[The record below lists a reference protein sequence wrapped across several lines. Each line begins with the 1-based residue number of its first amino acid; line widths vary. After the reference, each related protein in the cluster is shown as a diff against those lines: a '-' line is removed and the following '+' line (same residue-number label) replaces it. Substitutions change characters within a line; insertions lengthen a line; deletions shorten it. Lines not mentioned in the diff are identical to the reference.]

1 MRSAR
6 LTPAQALPANSGAAG
21 AAGSGFEGAAGPGV
35 DRRTFLAGSAG
46 LMVAVAWPAAAQSD
60 EGRAGASGLP
70 GGRLDS
76 WLALDAKGQVTASVG
91 KIDAGLGI
99 PTALIQIVADELEV
113 PMERVSL
120 RMGDTATTVDQR
132 GTGSS
137 NGITDGGAA
146 LRLAAAQA
154 RAFLVARA
162 AQKVGVPEQDLFCR
176 EGAVWRRDG
185 QGPGLPYAE
194 LLQDGRFDLAFDPKA
209 RPKDPAAYRYA
220 GRPIPR
226 LDIPPKVRGEARFI
240 VDQRVPG
247 MVHARVLRPPT
258 AGARLLGVEVL
269 PQGPG
274 FIRLVMQGN
283 FAAVVCER
291 EEQAVLAARQAR
303 LRWSAPTLQW
313 PASYDALY
321 ETLRTAPARVRKVD
335 RQQGDVDAAL
345 AAATTRLESWYE
357 YPFQSHACMGPA
369 CALADVRPD
378 QVTVWMGGQKPYPL
392 RPAVAEWLGRPP
404 SQVRVIWLPGT
415 GSYGMNDADDAA
427 IDAVLLSREVGR
439 PVRVQYDRAD
449 ATAWDPKGPP
459 GVFRL
464 RGGLDA
470 KRQVTAFDFHSRGYS
485 GRTRPSGT
493 SRFSDSLASQ
503 LVGGHVT
510 RSQDLFQVSAESY
523 RFEHRRVGGE
533 LIAWEQSLATGL
545 RTGHLRD
552 PDGMATCFASESF
565 IDELA
570 WAAGEDPVAF
580 RLRHLGDPRHAA
592 VVKAAAARAGWQP
605 RVGPRARADADGL
618 LRGRGIAYAP
628 RNGAVVAI
636 VVEVEVRPAQGQW
649 RATRFVVAH
658 DCGFVVNP
666 LGLEGVVES
675 NILMSL
681 SRAMH
686 EEVRF
691 EPDRVTSVDW
701 ASYPILDMTE
711 APDAIELE
719 IVGNRPGRSYGAG
732 EPSTR
737 PVAAALANAL
747 FDATGRR
754 LRRVPFT
761 PQRVLAALQGPAATP
776 PGSPAAASVPAS
788 RPA

>member
-1 MRSAR
+1 MSIG
-6 LTPAQALPANSGAAG
+6 LSLQ
-21 AAGSGFEGAAGPGV
+21 
-35 DRRTFLAGSAG
+35 RREFVACSAG

-60 EGRAGASGLP
+60 EGPGGSSGLP

-76 WLALDAKGQVTASVG
+76 WLGVDAQGRVSASVG

-99 PTALIQIVADELEV
+99 PTALIQIVADELDV

-137 NGITDGGAA
+137 NGITDGGTA
-146 LRLAAAQA
+146 LRQAAAQA

-162 AQKVGVPEQDLFCR
+162 AQRWGVPEQDLITR
-176 EGAVWRRDG
+176 DGAVWRRDG
-185 QGPGLPYAE
+185 TGAALPYAQ

-209 RPKDPAAYRYA
+209 RPKDPATYRYA

-226 LDIPPKVRGEARFI
+226 LDIAPKVRGETRFI
-240 VDQRVPG
+240 VDHTVPG
-247 MVHARVLRPPT
+247 MLHARVLRPPV
-258 AGARLLGVEVL
+258 AGARLLGAEPL
-269 PQGPG
+269 PELPG
-274 FIRLVMQGN
+274 FVRLVRQGN

-291 EEQAVLAARQAR
+291 EDQAVRAANRVR
-303 LRWSAPTLQW
+303 LRWSAPTLQF

-321 ETLRTAPARVRKVD
+321 ETLRSAPARSRKID

-345 AAATTRLESWYE
+345 AAAATRLEAWYE

-369 CALADVRPD
+369 CAVADVRPD

-392 RPAVAEWLGRPP
+392 RPAVAEWLGRPA
-404 SQVRVIWLPGT
+404 SQVRVIWLPGA

-427 IDAVLLSREVGR
+427 IDAVLLSRELGR

-470 KRQVTAFDFHSRGYS
+470 ARQVTAFDFHSRGYS

-503 LVGGHVT
+503 LIGGHQT

-523 RFEHRRVGGE
+523 RFEHRRVGCE
-533 LIAWEQSLATGL
+533 LIAWEHSLSTGL

-565 IDELA
+565 VDELA
-570 WAAGEDPVAF
+570 WAAGQDPVAF
-580 RLRHLGDPRHAA
+580 RLQHLGDARHVA
-592 VVKAAAARAGWQP
+592 VVRAAAARSGWQA
-605 RVGPRARADADGL
+605 RVGPRARADADGM
-618 LRGRGIAYAP
+618 LRGRGVAYAP

-636 VVEVEVRPAQGQW
+636 VAEVEVAPADGRW

-666 LGLEGVVES
+666 LGLEGVIES

-681 SRAMH
+681 SRALH

-701 ASYPILDMTE
+701 ATYPILDMTE
-711 APDAIELE
+711 IPDAIELE

-732 EPSTR
+732 EPATR

-761 PQRVLAALQGPAATP
+761 PARLLAALKGPATTLAAV
-776 PGSPAAASVPAS
+776 SPDSVPMPQGRA
-788 RPA
+788 

>member
-1 MRSAR
+1 MSNG
-6 LTPAQALPANSGAAG
+6 LSLQ
-21 AAGSGFEGAAGPGV
+21 
-35 DRRTFLAGSAG
+35 RREFLAGSAG
-46 LMVAVAWPAAAQSD
+46 LVVAVAWPAAAQSD
-60 EGRAGASGLP
+60 DGPGGSSGLP
-70 GGRLDS
+70 GGQLDS
-76 WLALDAKGQVTASVG
+76 WLAIDAQGRVTASVG

-99 PTALIQIVADELEV
+99 PTALIQIVADELDL
-113 PMERVSL
+113 PMERVNL

-137 NGITDGGAA
+137 NGITDGGSA
-146 LRLAAAQA
+146 LRQAAAQA

-162 AQKVGVPEQDLFCR
+162 AQRWSVPEQDLLTR
-176 EGAVWRRDG
+176 DGAVWRRDA
-185 QGPGLPYAE
+185 QGAGLPYAE
-194 LLQDGRFDLAFDPKA
+194 LLKAGRFELAFDPKV
-209 RPKDPAAYRYA
+209 RPKDPATYRFA
-220 GRPIPR
+220 GRPIAR

-240 VDQRVPG
+240 VDHQVPG

-258 AGARLLGVEVL
+258 AGAQLLGVEAA
-269 PQGPG
+269 PQVPG
-274 FIRLVMQGN
+274 FIRLVMLGN

-291 EEQAVLAARQAR
+291 EEQAVLAARRTR
-303 LRWSAPTLQW
+303 LRWSAASLQF

-321 ETLRTAPARVRKVD
+321 ETLRTAPARVRKID

-345 AAATTRLESWYE
+345 AAAATRLEAWYE

-369 CALADVRPD
+369 CAVADVQPD

-392 RPAVAEWLGRPP
+392 RPAVAAWLGRPA
-404 SQVRVIWLPGT
+404 SQVRVLWLPGS

-470 KRQVTAFDFHSRGYS
+470 QRQVTAFDFHSRGYS

-493 SRFSDSLASQ
+493 SRFGDSLASQ
-503 LVGGHVT
+503 LIGGHVT

-523 RFEHRRVGGE
+523 RFDHRRVGGE
-533 LIAWEQSLATGL
+533 LIGWEQSLATGL

-580 RLRHLGDPRHAA
+580 RLRHLGDARHQA
-592 VVKAAAARAGWQP
+592 VVKAAAARAGWQA
-605 RVGPRARADADGL
+605 RVGPRARADGDGM
-618 LRGRGIAYAP
+618 LRGRGMAYAP

-636 VVEVEVRPAQGQW
+636 VAEVEVRPADGHW
-649 RATRFVVAH
+649 RAVRFVVAH

-675 NILMSL
+675 NILMAL
-681 SRAMH
+681 SRTLH

-761 PQRVLAALQGPAATP
+761 PQRVLAALRGPAAT
-776 PGSPAAASVPAS
+776 SAEVPRDAGALPVVHS
-788 RPA
+788 